1 MVAPTSFLAWGI
13 HRARA
18 YHSTFESARYRKQ
31 IWRRAAIFVQVLIL
45 LCEVTFS
52 LSYIKFG
59 LTNSIYT
66 VKS

>member
-1 MVAPTSFLAWGI
+1 MVTRTSFLARGV

-18 YHSTFESARYRKQ
+18 YHFTFESARYRKQ

-45 LCEVTFS
+45 LCEVTFG

-59 LTNSIYT
+59 FI
-66 VKS
+66 